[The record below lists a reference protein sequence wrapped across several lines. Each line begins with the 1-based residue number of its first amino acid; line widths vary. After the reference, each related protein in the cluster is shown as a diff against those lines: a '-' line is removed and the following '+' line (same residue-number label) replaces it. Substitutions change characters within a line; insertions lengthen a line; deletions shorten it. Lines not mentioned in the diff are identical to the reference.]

1 MEKYKVQSQPN
12 WNLEAIGFIG
22 ELTTNRSDM
31 IIENHSI
38 FGKEKDDM
46 VNLFKPY
53 LNYKNKLKDEVIPI
67 YQKYSKLKNIFQ
79 MEEKLEK
86 EDMDLGITLIQY
98 IEQKYRR
105 PLSKENIDELIE
117 EFILDKTRKLDED
130 FDNKSK
136 IVSLSGLV
144 ELLEG
149 VDIEDGEK
157 MLLISIY
164 KNRYEIIE
172 EMQSFTEEVTP
183 IFKKN
188 FYLIE
193 EQYNNSLEDFKKI
206 EDFKAM
212 IEEIVPMKLIMD
224 IEGNIIFT
232 IFPFGGLYMRY
243 FKDNLWI
250 SIGIYILILKKWKE
264 EKGFQGAE
272 LVSSLKALGDA
283 TRLNIITKIAIR
295 PMYIQELAEE
305 LDLTPATISHHIN
318 TLLKSGLINI
328 IVEKDT
334 AKKIYY
340 EVNKNKL
347 KDLGTTIAS
356 LGDENTRGLD
366 FSGKVAQISVS

>member
-1 MEKYKVQSQPN
+1 MRYNVQHLPN

-22 ELTTNRSDM
+22 ELTTNRSHM

-38 FGKEKDDM
+38 FGKEKDDL

-53 LNYKNKLKDEVIPI
+53 LSYKNKLKDEVIPI
-67 YQKYSKLKNIFQ
+67 YGKYSKLKNIFL
-79 MEEKLEK
+79 MEKKLEK
-86 EDMDLGITLIQY
+86 EDLDLGITLIQY
-98 IEQKYRR
+98 IEQKYKR

-117 EFILDKTRKLDED
+117 EFILDKTRKLEED
-130 FDNKSK
+130 KDIKSK
-136 IVSLSGLV
+136 VKSLSELI
-144 ELLEG
+144 ELLETI
-149 VDIEDGEK
+149 DIADGEK

-183 IFKKN
+183 IFKKY

-206 EDFKAM
+206 KDFKAM

-243 FKDNLWI
+243 FGDSLWI

-283 TRLNIITKIAIR
+283 TRLSIITKIAIR

-347 KDLGTTIAS
+347 KDLGSTIAS

-366 FSGKVAQISVS
+366 FSGKIAQIPIS